1 MGRIRVLSDQVAN
14 QIAAGEVVE
23 RPASVV
29 KELLENAV
37 DAGATRIRI
46 EVEGGGRKLIRMV
59 DNGCGMGRDDAMLAF
74 ERHATSKLRSA
85 DDLLHISTLGFRG
98 EALPSIASVAR
109 VELDTRAVEDEVG
122 TRIEIVG
129 GKMTRVEDAGVPVG
143 TTLAIRDLFF
153 NVPAR
158 KKFLKSE
165 PTELSHVAA
174 LVTHYALA
182 HPEKHFELHSSTQ
195 ALLVAPAVR
204 DASERLFQILGHDVS
219 RDMLPCAAEMDFAKV
234 GIPEPPPW
242 RREADYEAPEP
253 GFLRVRGFVSKPEL
267 QKLNRGSI
275 YVFVNGRQVRDRLV
289 LHALTEAYRNI
300 LPSTSFPVVLL
311 FLEMPPAEVD
321 VNVHPAKTEV
331 RFRQSSFVHDFV
343 RDAVRNT
350 VMKARPAASFTA
362 AIGFSGSARPGDPQ
376 MTDSLLDGRQD
387 GIEMDPVLRGPGP
400 GSDAPWSEHQ
410 ITEAMATEERAAA
423 EREMRRVSEPVDT
436 ADTDGFSLS
445 PMRLPAIPG
454 RLAFSDAA
462 RQVGSEFDPL
472 LGVSG
477 FEGSSDDRAAGEEQR
492 VSALRTS
499 DEARSVP
506 VETTGLGVVRR
517 QEFATLPDAHAA
529 THLPV
534 GAPQHVPAAD
544 RIEDTAKLD
553 GLGGLRPLGQ
563 VQNSFILAV
572 NEEGLWIIDQ
582 HVAHERILFEKVL
595 RERQVE
601 RVQRQRLLMPLL
613 IDLMPAQ
620 MANFAAMAEELAR
633 NGFEAEP
640 FGPRTLAVKSA
651 PVGLEGK
658 ELELALAELL
668 QVEDDAAQAD
678 NFEQRR
684 QRIAASIACHAAVK
698 INMPLDGPKMHWL
711 LEELGK
717 TENPMACPHGRPI
730 ALRYS
735 YKEIQ
740 RAFQRI

>member
-46 EVEGGGRKLIRMV
+46 EVEGGGRKLIRIV
-59 DNGCGMGRDDAMLAF
+59 DNGSGMVRDDAMLAF
-74 ERHATSKLRSA
+74 ERHATSKLRNA
-85 DDLLHISTLGFRG
+85 DDLLHIATLGFRG

-109 VELDTRAVEDEVG
+109 VELDTRSEEDAVG
-122 TRIEIVG
+122 TRIEIHG
-129 GKMTRVEDAGVPVG
+129 GKMTRVEDVGAPVG
-143 TTLAIRDLFF
+143 TTIAIRDLFF

-158 KKFLKSE
+158 RKFLKSE
-165 PTELSHVAA
+165 PTELSHIAA

-182 HPEKHFELHSSTQ
+182 HPGKHFELHSATQ

-204 DASERLFQILGHDVS
+204 DSSERVFQILGGDIS
-219 RDMLPCAAEMDFAKV
+219 RDMLPCAAELDFARA
-234 GIPEPPPW
+234 GLPEPPPW

-253 GFLRVRGFVSKPEL
+253 GFLRVSGFVSKPEL

-275 YVFVNGRQVRDRLV
+275 YVFVNGRQVRDRLI
-289 LHALTEAYRNI
+289 LHALAEAYRNI
-300 LPSTSFPVVLL
+300 IPPTSFPVILL
-311 FLEMPPAEVD
+311 FLEMPAAEVD

-343 RDAVRNT
+343 RDTVRNT
-350 VMKARPAASFTA
+350 VLKAKPAANFLQ
-362 AIGFSGSARPGDPQ
+362 AISAPVSPRAGDNLLNGGEGFE
-376 MTDSLLDGRQD
+376 L
-387 GIEMDPVLRGPGP
+387 DPVLRGPGP

-410 ITEAMATEERAAA
+410 IREAMSAEEQALQRQLQCD
-423 EREMRRVSEPVDT
+423 SDPVEADDT
-436 ADTDGFSLS
+436 AAFSLAA
-445 PMRLPAIPG
+445 RTLPPVPG
-454 RLAFSDAA
+454 RLAFSDADPHTRNETA
-462 RQVGSEFDPL
+462 RVWGTQGVADLERPDGTPTTAGAPFLGRSIAHQRAHDPH
-472 LGVSG
+472 
-477 FEGSSDDRAAGEEQR
+477 
-492 VSALRTS
+492 
-499 DEARSVP
+499 
-506 VETTGLGVVRR
+506 
-517 QEFATLPDAHAA
+517 AT

-534 GAPQHVPAAD
+534 GTTTQPPAAE
-544 RIEDTAKLD
+544 RIEDTANLA

-582 HVAHERILFEKVL
+582 HVAHERVLFEKVL

-613 IDLMPAQ
+613 IDLLPAQ
-620 MANFAAMAEELAR
+620 MANFAHMADELER

-640 FGPRTLAVKSA
+640 FGPRTLAVKAA
-651 PVGLEGK
+651 PVGLEGR

-668 QVEDDAAQAD
+668 QVDDDAAQAD
-678 NFEQRR
+678 NMEVRR
-684 QRIAASIACHAAVK
+684 RRIAASIACHAAVK
-698 INMPLDGPKMHWL
+698 INMPLESSKMQWL
-711 LEELGK
+711 LDELGK

-735 YKEIQ
+735 HKEIQ